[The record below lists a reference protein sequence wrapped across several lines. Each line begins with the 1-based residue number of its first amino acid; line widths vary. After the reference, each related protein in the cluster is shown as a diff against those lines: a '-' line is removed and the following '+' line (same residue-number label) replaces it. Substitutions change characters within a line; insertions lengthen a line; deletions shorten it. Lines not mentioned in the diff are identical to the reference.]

1 MSTPGSTTG
10 GFCTHCG
17 EPLDPTAAFC
27 GHCATPTGV
36 SPDAAVPTVPNPVA
50 PPSGPPSGPTGPPP
64 GPGRVSPDA
73 IAPPA
78 GMPYVS
84 PPAGPPTAVAASPAT
99 RRGATTGVLI
109 GLGVFAVVLLIGAV
123 VFVAV
128 NRGSDDETAD
138 TVPPQ
143 TIPVSATVDAP
154 ALSGGRPVSVT
165 LDPST
170 LDRPREHPLT
180 LRANQTGTVTVTDGG
195 FEPVVALV
203 GPNGSEV
210 PTEGVA
216 LNDGGAA
223 VTVQARGAGEYSLL
237 VSGFSSGQSGYDV
250 EFRGGD
256 PFVTPADVE
265 VGDCVDAL
273 SGEQIE
279 SVSGFFVVDC
289 AGPHRGQVF
298 ERIPGATESGQAAQ
312 ERCDAARNERIPLA
326 GRVNWVAYWGDG
338 LTCVVVAGS
347 TEPLTGS
354 VVAG

>member
-1 MSTPGSTTG
+1 MSGDSAHY
-10 GFCTHCG
+10 CTHCG

-36 SPDAAVPTVPNPVA
+36 SRDAAAPTVPNPVA
-50 PPSGPPSGPTGPPP
+50 APPAGPPPGPSGPPP
-64 GPGRVSPDA
+64 GPGRVSA
-73 IAPPA
+73 ESLTPPA
-78 GMPYVS
+78 GTPYVS
-84 PPAGPPTAVAASPAT
+84 PPPGPAPVAAAPPTGRS
-99 RRGATTGVLI
+99 ATTGVLI
-109 GLGVFAVVLLIGAV
+109 GLGVFAVVLLIGLG
-123 VFVAV
+123 VFVV
-128 NRGSDDETAD
+128 VRQGSDDETAD

-154 ALSGGRPVSVT
+154 ALSGGRAVTVT

-170 LDRPREHPLT
+170 IDRPREHPLT

-216 LNDGGAA
+216 LTDGGAA
-223 VTVQARGAGEYSLL
+223 VTVQSRGAGEYSLL

-250 EFRGGD
+250 AFRGGD

-265 VGDCVDAL
+265 VGDCVDVL

-298 ERIPGATESGQAAQ
+298 ERIAGATETGQAAQ
-312 ERCDAARNERIPLA
+312 ERCDAARNQRIPLG

-354 VVAG
+354 LVAG

>member
-1 MSTPGSTTG
+1 M
-10 GFCTHCG
+10 
-17 EPLDPTAAFC
+17 
-27 GHCATPTGV
+27 
-36 SPDAAVPTVPNPVA
+36 
-50 PPSGPPSGPTGPPP
+50 
-64 GPGRVSPDA
+64 
-73 IAPPA
+73 
-78 GMPYVS
+78 
-84 PPAGPPTAVAASPAT
+84 
-99 RRGATTGVLI
+99 LI
-109 GLGVFAVVLLIGAV
+109 GLGVFAVVLLIGLV
-123 VFVAV
+123 VFVV
-128 NRGSDDETAD
+128 VRQGSDGETAD

-180 LRANQTGTVTVTDGG
+180 LRANQTGTVVVTADAG
-195 FEPVVALV
+195 FEPIVALV
-203 GPNGSEV
+203 SPNESEV

-216 LNDGGAA
+216 LTGGGAA
-223 VTVQARGAGEYSLL
+223 VTVQARGAGEYALL

-312 ERCDAARNERIPLA
+312 ERCDTARNERIPLA

-354 VVAG
+354 LVAG